1 MPSTRADEDLLQLA
15 RDRFKLASESD
26 VRQRER
32 ELDDLKA
39 YAGEIWSRE
48 ELDARAAQPA
58 SGGMPPISARPSLNI
73 PLLQEPIKQVT
84 NEIRQAELGVEI
96 VPVDDFPDGDNAP
109 DDREIELRE
118 GLVRRIQRESEA
130 ADARVW
136 AATRAVQA
144 GRGYWGILT
153 QYLPGKTWDQEIKI
167 IRFYNQAS
175 VSLDPSHE
183 QPDGSDAEYAFVG
196 NDIPW
201 EEYKARWPRAEG
213 SRNYVAHVTK
223 DEFRALGD
231 EAPGWFRSDGDLRI
245 CRVVDYWYT
254 ERVERTLVLTSEGVY
269 WADELPKGLREE
281 DRREVVEK
289 SIKWCQLDGLQVLDR
304 TDWLGPDIPII
315 KVLGEELQPYDQER
329 RAQGMVRPA
338 KDSIK
343 GFAAMVSKLVETIGL
358 TPMPPFQGT
367 PEQFEQYEQWYQL
380 AATRAFPYLPY
391 NAVTL
396 PNGSILPPPN
406 RTPVDTP
413 VQAIA
418 GAIQLFRE
426 TIQSTT
432 AIHDPSLG
440 RVDPSI
446 KSGRAIRLLQQQ
458 SQHGSSNFID
468 NFSRSLRREGHV
480 LNNLLYPVYGKRP
493 GRLARIVTAEGTGQT
508 VAINRPE
515 RPMGQAM
522 VGGGPPPKPQ
532 NSYPL
537 TDAGSFNVIVKVG
550 RAYESRRQE
559 ESATLGDLISAN
571 PAFMSFFG
579 DIWLKNSDFPGS
591 LEMSERA
598 KAMLAPP
605 IQQMLQS
612 KEQGAQIPPQLQAQM
627 LQMQQRIAEAE
638 QVMQQQAQELATRQ
652 GEIQSKMQIAQLQ
665 ADKDIRLRQMAD
677 ATALSV
683 AKLQLLAKGIIA
695 DQESRDEAL
704 ALAVEQERTQ
714 ATLDHEA
721 RMAGQERGREH
732 AHDHALTQ
740 VEHAQEL
747 DRMRLEHEHVLEQQE
762 QAAALA
768 PEPAPAGETEPTD

>member
-1 MPSTRADEDLLQLA
+1 MPTRADEDLLTLA
-15 RDRFKLASESD
+15 RDRFKLATEAD
-26 VRQRER
+26 TKQRER

-39 YAGEIWSRE
+39 YAGEIWTRE

-58 SGGMPPISARPSLNI
+58 SGGMPPISARPSMNI

-84 NEIRQAELGVEI
+84 NKIRQAELGVEI
-96 VPVDDFPDGDNAP
+96 VPVDDFPDADGAP
-109 DDREIELRE
+109 DGREIELRE

-153 QYLPGKTWDQEIKI
+153 QYLPGKTWDQDIKI
-167 IRFYNQAS
+167 VRFYNQSS

-196 NDIPW
+196 NDIPLD
-201 EEYKARWPRAEG
+201 EYKARWPRAEG
-213 SRNYVAHVTK
+213 SRNYVAHVSK

-231 EAPGWFRSDGDLRI
+231 EAPGWFRSEGDLRI

-254 ERVERTLVLTSEGVY
+254 DRTERELVLTRDGVF
-269 WADELPKGLREE
+269 WADEVPQGVDVE
-281 DRREVVEK
+281 DRREVIEK
-289 SIKWCQLDGLQVLDR
+289 TIKWCQLDGLQVLDR

-367 PEQFEQYEQWYQL
+367 PEQFEQYETWYQL

-396 PNGSILPPPN
+396 PNGTVLPPPN

-468 NFSRSLRREGHV
+468 NFSRSLRREGHI
-480 LNNLLYPVYGKRP
+480 LNRLLYNVYGKRP

-508 VAINRPE
+508 VAINGPAQA
-515 RPMGQAM
+515 PMGRAM
-522 VGGGPPPKPQ
+522 VGGGQSPTP
-532 NSYPL
+532 YPL
-537 TDAGSFNVIVKVG
+537 TDAGQFNVIVKVG

-559 ESATLGDLISAN
+559 ESATLGDLISSN
-571 PAFMSFFG
+571 PLFMTWFG
-579 DIWLKNSDFPGS
+579 DLFFANADGPGH
-591 LEMSERA
+591 LEMAERA
-598 KAMLAPP
+598 KVMLDPK

-612 KEQGAQIPPQLQAQM
+612 KEQGSPIPPQAQAQIM
-627 LQMQQRIAEAE
+627 QLQSQLKEAE
-638 QVMQQQAQELATRQ
+638 GVMQQMHEELKGRQ
-652 GEIQSKMQIAQLQ
+652 LDNQTKLQIAQLQ
-665 ADKDIRLRQMAD
+665 ANQALKLREMQD
-677 ATALSV
+677 ATAIAV
-683 AKLQLLAKGIIA
+683 ARINAVKAAVIA
-695 DQESRDEAL
+695 DNEQQVEAL
-704 ALAVEQERTQ
+704 ALGEEAARTAASQ
-714 ATLDHEA
+714 AHEA
-721 RMAGQERGREH
+721 RMAAQEH
-732 AHDHALTQ
+732 AHQQVSQLADQHHEAATLG
-740 VEHAQEL
+740 VEHAADAVENQAQ
-747 DRMRLEHEHVLEQQE
+747 REHEM
-762 QAAALA
+762 ALA
-768 PEPAPAGETEPTD
+768 QMEPTEPEGGSEPTE